1 VKPAITLIELLVVI
15 ALVGIIAGT
24 GWPALT
30 GWNCKQELRND
41 FESLNQLFEKAR
53 SEAIN
58 RSQTVLVRANR
69 SLPSNGATYTAYLLT
84 NKACTLSGSAQSLDP
99 MIPKLVITSKSRLLG
114 VTNQCFNSD
123 GTASASNSTQLHQ
136 VQRDCGK
143 GDETYQTLVFGAT
156 GLFEKKVRRPSGS
169 SFEDL

>member
-1 VKPAITLIELLVVI
+1 MKPAITLIELLVVI

-24 GWPALT
+24 GWPTLT

-53 SEAIN
+53 AEAIN

-69 SLPSNGATYTAYLLT
+69 DLPSNGATYRAYLLS
-84 NKACTLSGSAQSLDP
+84 NRACSFSGSAQSLHP
-99 MIPKLVITSKSRLLG
+99 LIPNLVISNKSRLMG
-114 VTNQCFNSD
+114 VANQCFNSD
-123 GTASASNSTQLHQ
+123 GSASASNAIQLHQ

-143 GDETYQTLVFGAT
+143 GNQTLQTLVFGAT
-156 GLFEKKVRRPSGS
+156 GLFEKKVRRPGDS
-169 SFEDL
+169 SFSDL

>member
-1 VKPAITLIELLVVI
+1 MKPAITLIELLVVI

-69 SLPSNGATYTAYLLT
+69 SYLPMVPPTRLIFL
-84 NKACTLSGSAQSLDP
+84 Q
-99 MIPKLVITSKSRLLG
+99 IKLALY
-114 VTNQCFNSD
+114 QD
-123 GTASASNSTQLHQ
+123 
-136 VQRDCGK
+136 QRNH
-143 GDETYQTLVFGAT
+143 
-156 GLFEKKVRRPSGS
+156 
-169 SFEDL
+169 